1 VQKSKSIERAKK
13 LRKEGYDA
21 YRQYEEKIEQ
31 DLWKSNYLIDRFAYG
46 FIFSGAVLEFV
57 SLLKC

>member
-1 VQKSKSIERAKK
+1 VQKSKSIERGKK

-21 YRQYEEKIEQ
+21 YLQYEEKIEQ
-31 DLWKSNYLIDRFAYG
+31 DSWKSNYLIDRFAYG

>member
-1 VQKSKSIERAKK
+1 MERAKK

-31 DLWKSNYLIDRFAYG
+31 DSWKSNYLIDRFAYG
-46 FIFSGAVLEFV
+46 FMFSGAVLEFV